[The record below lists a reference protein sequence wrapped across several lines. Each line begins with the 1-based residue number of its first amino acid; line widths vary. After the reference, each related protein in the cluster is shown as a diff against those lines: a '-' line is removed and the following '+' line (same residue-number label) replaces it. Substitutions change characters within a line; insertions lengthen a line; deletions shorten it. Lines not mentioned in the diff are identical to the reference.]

1 MKIKSKTCTYC
12 KKYLPL
18 NYFHKDNNIKLG
30 FRAWCK
36 KCKKIH
42 SDIYNNTENGFLT
55 NLYGN
60 MQKKIKSKRVIEYP
74 KEKREKYRCY
84 ITKKEFFELFEEHKK
99 IFGYTCILTR
109 RPITLKRTSHQE
121 NVGGD
126 ILSVDRLNPEIVYNK
141 ENIIFVSS
149 SVNNKKN
156 AVTKELCIAILKEY
170 EKRGW

>member
-1 MKIKSKTCTYC
+1 MKAKACTYC
-12 KKYLPL
+12 KKVFPL
-18 NYFHKDNNIKLG
+18 TSFHKDNNIKLG

-60 MQKKIKSKRVIEYP
+60 MKKKIKSKRVIEYP
-74 KEKREKYRCY
+74 KEKKEKYRCS

-99 IFGYTCILTR
+99 IFGYTCILTGR
-109 RPITLKRTSHQE
+109 HITLKRTSHQE

-126 ILSVDRLNPEIVYNK
+126 ILSVDRLNPEIGYTK

-149 SVNNKKN
+149 SANNKKN